1 MLAQCPCRDKRGSN
15 RLEAWFKI
23 LPLPRRKGKKSTA
36 RSSGSVE
43 AMYDRRAPTDEDAV
57 AARRLLLGA
66 FETGADLG
74 EVERELAWLHPR
86 YNTFPGEVF
95 VELGADALEVGG
107 FRRGEPLSH
116 EQLRDRFL
124 SEYEFRGRELQK
136 LRYALLCAAAT
147 KGGVEVDLLDE
158 VAYWGSDDFW
168 RYAMYA
174 AIAYVRAAAGQLGVD
189 LQEIAR
195 QLNRDDTSGG

>member
-1 MLAQCPCRDKRGSN
+1 MN
-15 RLEAWFKI
+15 
-23 LPLPRRKGKKSTA
+23 
-36 RSSGSVE
+36 
-43 AMYDRRAPTDEDAV
+43 DRRAPTDGDAIT
-57 AARRLLLGA
+57 ARRLLLGA

-74 EVERELAWLHPR
+74 DVERELASLR
-86 YNTFPGEVF
+86 VKYNTFPGEVF

-107 FRRGEPLSH
+107 FRRGERLSH
-116 EQLRDRFL
+116 EQLREQFL
-124 SEYEFRGRELQK
+124 SDYEFRGREFQR

-174 AIAYVRAAAGQLGVD
+174 AIAYVRAAADQLGVD
-189 LQEIAR
+189 VQEIAR
-195 QLNRDDTSGG
+195 QLGRPHE

>member
-1 MLAQCPCRDKRGSN
+1 MNDL
-15 RLEAWFKI
+15 
-23 LPLPRRKGKKSTA
+23 RR
-36 RSSGSVE
+36 
-43 AMYDRRAPTDEDAV
+43 PTDEDA
-57 AARRLLLGA
+57 ATARRLLLGA
-66 FETGADLG
+66 FETGADLRDA
-74 EVERELAWLHPR
+74 ERELAGLHPK

-116 EQLRDRFL
+116 EQLREQFL
-124 SEYEFRGRELQK
+124 SDYEFLGRELQR

-147 KGGVEVDLLDE
+147 NGGVEVDLLDE

-189 LQEIAR
+189 VQEIAR
-195 QLNRDDTSGG
+195 QLARRHE